1 MVMFISLDEASV
13 HVRRDTTDDNNDLIS
28 KIKAASGSVLR
39 YLNDG
44 IAYTPEYDSAG
55 EPILDSAGNI
65 VYELDV
71 YGNKIALPEV
81 KEATKVLV
89 DFMYAREYGGDDWK
103 PGYLPETVKSLLYPI
118 RTFAIG

>member
-13 HVRRDTTDDNNDLIS
+13 HVRRDTTDDNNDLIA
-28 KIKAASGSVLR
+28 KIKAASGAILR

-44 IAYTPEYDSAG
+44 VPYTPEYDSFG
-55 EPILDSAGNI
+55 EPILDSDGEI
-65 VYELDV
+65 VYELDA
-71 YGNKIALPEV
+71 YGKKVALPEV

-89 DFMYAREYGGDDWK
+89 DFMYAREYGGQDWK
-103 PGYLPETVKSLLYPI
+103 PGYLPETVKSLLYGI

>member
-13 HVRRDTTDDNNDLIS
+13 HVRRDTTDDNNDLIA
-28 KIKAASGSVLR
+28 KIKAASGAVLR

-44 IAYTPEYDSAG
+44 NPYTPEYDSYG
-55 EPILDSAGNI
+55 EPVLDSDGEI

-71 YGNKIALPEV
+71 YGNMVALPEV

-89 DFMYAREYGGDDWK
+89 DFMYAREYGAQDWK
-103 PGYLPETVKSLLYPI
+103 PGYLPETVKSLLYPL